1 MCLFGPGLLLSCLA
15 LRMAAPAQRLVPEPL
30 TFATALLFSA
40 LPGHRQLHSS
50 HSSQQQ
56 SQQWLLPAEGWAA
69 VPAGTQQ
76 LSLTEVLQRANASA
90 EAQTEWQSAQAK
102 AGLLQVAVGVV
113 DRASVVF
120 THLASFAELFAPAVQ
135 ALTTLMQ
142 AVTLPQV

>member
-40 LPGHRQLHSS
+40 LPGHCQLHSS

-90 EAQTEWQSAQAK
+90 EWQSAEAK
-102 AGLLQVAVGVV
+102 AGLLQAAVGVV
-113 DRASVVF
+113 DRASLVF

-135 ALTTLMQ
+135 ALTALMQ